1 MVRKVTYRRTDSQ
14 SVPLPEEIDYCA
26 RNMH

>member
-1 MVRKVTYRRTDSQ
+1 MVRKVTYRRADSQ
-14 SVPLPEEIDYCA
+14 GVPLPEEIDYCA